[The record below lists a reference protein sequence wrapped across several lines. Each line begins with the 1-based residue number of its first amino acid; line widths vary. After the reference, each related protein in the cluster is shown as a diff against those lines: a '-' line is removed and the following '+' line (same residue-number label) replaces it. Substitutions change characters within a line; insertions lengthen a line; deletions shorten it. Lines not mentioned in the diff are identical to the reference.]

1 MLKTFF
7 LETMIM
13 ARPNTRWE
21 RRDKK
26 RDNRRKMG
34 VDGKSIFTI
43 VEEQVKRKEK
53 SKKEK

>member
-1 MLKTFF
+1 
-7 LETMIM
+7 M